1 MGLNG
6 IKKIS
11 RYCPFKE
18 RIMET
23 EEVQHQLQKNLEA
36 TLQEIVDLDAH
47 IDMLKVRI
55 CQYDEVIVSPY
66 VLSYIASL
74 RREI

>member
-1 MGLNG
+1 L
-6 IKKIS
+6 
-11 RYCPFKE
+11 KE

-47 IDMLKVRI
+47 IDMLKVKM
-55 CQYDEVIVSPY
+55 SPSNCFTL
-66 VLSYIASL
+66 LSYIAITG
-74 RREI
+74 ETI